1 MDGYG
6 ALVTYKA
13 MKRLRV
19 RIKPPDGAVTVSA
32 PIDTPDHVIE
42 RFLDANHQ
50 WILQTQ
56 AAVRLRSPHPERL
69 VTGGRIRLWG
79 TWHEVERLESTRAS
93 AKLVGNRIHIR
104 CPTGDDE
111 AARRA
116 VEALYRREMAPALD
130 RLREEW
136 EPRVGRSRASQ
147 RVGDEGRLDRAGA
160 RRPHLCRRLDDV
172 TEPRAG
178 AFALAHRP
186 SITEPPPP
194 GQANT
199 HQRRRGPATGASAEE
214 ARLPRDAMRT
224 GSIRSRPASPQVTVT
239 RVPRKGDRPCSH
251 GATPGAPRAGFRPR
265 TPAGPASRPA

>member
-69 VTGGRIRLWG
+69 VTGGRVRLWG

-116 VEALYRREMAPALD
+116 VESLYRREMAPALD

-136 EPRVGRSRASQ
+136 EPRVGRSA
-147 RVGDEGRLDRAGA
+147 AGTKLRRMTSRWGSCNTVTAVITFNTALARFEPEALEFVVVHELVHLLERGHGPVFKAHMSALLPDWSA
-160 RRPHLCRRLDDV
+160 RRRLLQD
-172 TEPRAG
+172 
-178 AFALAHRP
+178 
-186 SITEPPPP
+186 
-194 GQANT
+194 
-199 HQRRRGPATGASAEE
+199 GP
-214 ARLPRDAMRT
+214 
-224 GSIRSRPASPQVTVT
+224 
-239 RVPRKGDRPCSH
+239 
-251 GATPGAPRAGFRPR
+251 
-265 TPAGPASRPA
+265 